1 MRKLMKYFFVLFV
14 VTFSLLIG
22 CAPTR
27 EILEEEK
34 VDEIILTQDQIDA
47 AVKVNIDLEKLRNL
61 IYHPI
66 YKFSPKEV
74 DDYLRFIHE
83 YEPDLRKRIQLIAKK
98 NIGQK
103 YEMYLLGE
111 YPFEIYDDQ
120 PLYCLDRSDCVVF
133 SEHTYAMAF
142 SDNWKTFF
150 AMLQRIRYKDGVI
163 GYTTRNHYTEADWD
177 VNNSWFL
184 EDMTDEISNRKA
196 IRVTSTINRAA
207 FFKKYNIGQ
216 NVPVENL
223 IWSYI
228 PAEEIPNV
236 LHHLKTGDF
245 VNVVRGFSPTDVYV
259 GHTGIISVEE
269 DGTVNFIHSTDPE
282 VKIQTLMSYQEGSL
296 KLSDKRKIE
305 NDAIDKKNEEIKK
318 YNLELRI
325 KNNGLPHPNEK
336 KLLAKKPYFYG
347 FKFLRL
353 RENVWENLRAIDGPN
368 APRVTIFG
376 TLD

>member
-1 MRKLMKYFFVLFV
+1 MKIWSILF
-14 VTFSLLIG
+14 SAILLAVIS
-22 CAPTR
+22 CAPTK
-27 EILEEEK
+27 EILEDREIH
-34 VDEIILTQDQIDA
+34 EIILTQEQIDA
-47 AVKVNIDLEKLRNL
+47 AIKADLELDLLRRL
-61 IYHPI
+61 IYNPI
-66 YKFSPKEV
+66 YKYSPREV
-74 DDYLRFIHE
+74 DDYLKYLHF

-142 SDNWKTFF
+142 SNNWKTFF
-150 AMLQRIRYKDGVI
+150 AMLQRIRYKDGI
-163 GYTTRNHYTEADWD
+163 ISYTTRNHYTEADWD

-184 EDMTDEISNRKA
+184 KDITDEIAQGKSIQVMSK
-196 IRVTSTINRAA
+196 IDRAA

-282 VKIQTLMSYQEGSL
+282 VKIQTLMNYQEASL
-296 KLSDKRKIE
+296 SLNEKRIIE
-305 NDAIDKKNEEIKK
+305 NEVVNKKNEEIKK

-368 APRVTIFG
+368 APKVTIYG